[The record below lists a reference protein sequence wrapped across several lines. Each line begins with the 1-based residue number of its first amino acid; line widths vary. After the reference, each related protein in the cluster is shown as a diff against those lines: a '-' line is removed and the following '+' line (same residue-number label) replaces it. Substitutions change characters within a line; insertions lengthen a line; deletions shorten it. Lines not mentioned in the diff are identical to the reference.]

1 MKHKYVYPILV
12 LLLIAYLL
20 FASWQLYTMQQ
31 EPTLPLS
38 QKEAEQ
44 IGGKLLWNSYPDLFF
59 QWSEG
64 HRLEME
70 IMAVDEGDTWDV
82 FIYHEPHLIETRD
95 GRTILPY
102 YASNFVVLDKA
113 TGNVVR
119 FGFCD

>member
-38 QKEAEQ
+38 QKAAEQ

-59 QWSEG
+59 QWSKG

-70 IMAVDEGDTWDV
+70 IMAVD
-82 FIYHEPHLIETRD
+82 
-95 GRTILPY
+95 
-102 YASNFVVLDKA
+102 
-113 TGNVVR
+113 
-119 FGFCD
+119 